1 MSLNAYWKPRVY
13 TIVSHGPING
23 NLKFM
28 YPSCSMSTMHLRDIY
43 AADGR
48 IRHLVRH
55 TPLQHSLH
63 LSEACGG
70 RVMLKLENQ
79 QHTGSFKVRGAFNK
93 LLQLSDEEMQKG
105 IVAASSGNHAQGLG
119 YAGNHLGVE
128 ATIVV
133 PSHTPRVK
141 IEAIRRYG
149 VELII
154 HGEEYMDAE
163 RLARRMEREQE
174 KPFVSGYN
182 DLQIIVGQGT
192 LGLEML
198 EEAPDLDVVLVP
210 VGGGGLISGVS
221 AAIKGANKHIEVIGA
236 QSVASPVMCES
247 IRRGRIVEM
256 ELEDSVAEGLHGGI
270 EEGSI
275 TFEICEEY
283 VDDFILV
290 QERTIL
296 EAIAH
301 HLYLDHQ
308 VVEGAGAVGAA
319 AIMENP
325 ERFKGRNV
333 GVVVSG
339 GNIDEGLLK
348 RAAFRI

>member
-1 MSLNAYWKPRVY
+1 
-13 TIVSHGPING
+13 
-23 NLKFM
+23 
-28 YPSCSMSTMHLRDIY
+28 
-43 AADGR
+43 
-48 IRHLVRH
+48 
-55 TPLQHSLH
+55 
-63 LSEACGG
+63 
-70 RVMLKLENQ
+70 MLKLENQ

-93 LLQLSDEEMQKG
+93 LIQLSDEDRLNG

-141 IEAIRRYG
+141 IDAIRRYG
-149 VELII
+149 VELIV

-163 RLARRMEREQE
+163 RLARRMERKQE
-174 KPFVSGYN
+174 KTFVSGYN
-182 DLQIIVGQGT
+182 DIQIIEGQGT

-198 EEAPDLDVVLVP
+198 ESDPDLDVVLVP

-221 AAIKGANKHIEVIGA
+221 AAIKGTNKHIEVVGV

-247 IRRGRIVEM
+247 IRQGRIVDL
-256 ELEDSVAEGLHGGI
+256 ELEESVAEGLHGGI

-275 TFEICEEY
+275 TFKLCEEY

-290 QERTIL
+290 QEQTII

-339 GNIDEGLLK
+339 GNIDEKLLRK
-348 RAAFRI
+348 AAFRK

>member
-1 MSLNAYWKPRVY
+1 MQL
-13 TIVSHGPING
+13 G
-23 NLKFM
+23 
-28 YPSCSMSTMHLRDIY
+28 DIY
-43 AADGR
+43 RAR
-48 IRHLVRH
+48 KLISQHIRD
-55 TPLQHSLH
+55 TPIQQSTH
-63 LSEACGG
+63 LSELCEGQ
-70 RVMLKLENQ
+70 VWLKLENL

-93 LLQLSDEEMQKG
+93 LLQLSEEDREKG
-105 IVAASSGNHAQGLG
+105 VVAASSGNHAQGLG

-133 PSHTPRVK
+133 PAHTPKVK
-141 IEAIRRYG
+141 IDAIRRYG
-149 VELII
+149 VELTV

-182 DLQIIVGQGT
+182 DPQIIEGQGT

-198 EEAPDLDVVLVP
+198 ESAPDLDIVLVP

-221 AAIKGANKHIEVIGA
+221 AAIKGVNRDVEVVGV
-236 QSVASPVMCES
+236 QSVASPVMCKS
-247 IRRGRIVEM
+247 VRQGRIVDI
-256 ELEDSVAEGLHGGI
+256 ELGDSVAEGLHGGI

-275 TFEICEEY
+275 TFEMCVEN

-290 QERTIL
+290 QEKTIIH
-296 EAIAH
+296 AIAH

-319 AIMENP
+319 AIKENP

-339 GNIDEGLLK
+339 GNIDEELLK
-348 RAAFRI
+348 KAATRY

>member
-1 MSLNAYWKPRVY
+1 
-13 TIVSHGPING
+13 
-23 NLKFM
+23 
-28 YPSCSMSTMHLRDIY
+28 
-43 AADGR
+43 
-48 IRHLVRH
+48 
-55 TPLQHSLH
+55 
-63 LSEACGG
+63 
-70 RVMLKLENQ
+70 MLKLENQ
-79 QHTGSFKVRGAFNK
+79 QHTGSFKARGAFNK
-93 LLQLSDEEMQKG
+93 LLQLSEEDRQNG

-119 YAGNHLGVE
+119 YAGNHLSVE

-149 VELII
+149 VELIV

-174 KPFVSGYN
+174 KSFVSGYN
-182 DLQIIVGQGT
+182 DLQIIEGQGT

-198 EEAPDLDVVLVP
+198 EADPDLDVVLVP

-221 AAIKGANKHIEVIGA
+221 AAIKGANKRIEVVGV

-247 IRRGRIVEM
+247 IRRGRIVDM

-275 TFEICEEY
+275 TFDLCKEY

-290 QERTIL
+290 QEQTIID
-296 EAIAH
+296 AIVH
-301 HLYLDHQ
+301 HLFLDHQ
-308 VVEGAGAVGAA
+308 LVEGAGAVGAA

-339 GNIDEGLLK
+339 GNIDEELLK
-348 RAAFRI
+348 QAVFRI

>member
-1 MSLNAYWKPRVY
+1 
-13 TIVSHGPING
+13 
-23 NLKFM
+23 
-28 YPSCSMSTMHLRDIY
+28 
-43 AADGR
+43 
-48 IRHLVRH
+48 
-55 TPLQHSLH
+55 
-63 LSEACGG
+63 
-70 RVMLKLENQ
+70 MLKLENQ

-93 LLQLSDEEMQKG
+93 LLQLSEEDRLNG

-119 YAGNHLGVE
+119 YAGNRLGVE

-133 PSHTPRVK
+133 PSHTPSVK
-141 IEAIRRYG
+141 VEAIRRYG
-149 VELII
+149 VELIV

-174 KPFVSGYN
+174 KSYVSGYN
-182 DLQIIVGQGT
+182 DLQIIEGQGT

-198 EEAPDLDVVLVP
+198 KLDPDLDLILVP
-210 VGGGGLISGVS
+210 VGGGGLISGVGS
-221 AAIKGANKHIEVIGA
+221 AVKGVDKQIEVVGV

-247 IRRGRIVEM
+247 IRRGRIVDV
-256 ELEDSVAEGLHGGI
+256 ELGDSVAEGLHGGI

-275 TFEICEEY
+275 TFEMCEEY

-290 QERTIL
+290 QEETIT
-296 EAIAH
+296 EAIAY
-301 HLYLDHQ
+301 HLFLDHQ

-319 AIMENP
+319 AILENP

-348 RAAFRI
+348 KATFRI

>member
-1 MSLNAYWKPRVY
+1 
-13 TIVSHGPING
+13 
-23 NLKFM
+23 
-28 YPSCSMSTMHLRDIY
+28 
-43 AADGR
+43 
-48 IRHLVRH
+48 
-55 TPLQHSLH
+55 
-63 LSEACGG
+63 
-70 RVMLKLENQ
+70 MLKLENL

-93 LLQLSDEEMQKG
+93 LLQLSEEDRLKG
-105 IVAASSGNHAQGLG
+105 VVAASSGNHAQGLG

-133 PSHTPRVK
+133 PAHTPKVK
-141 IEAIRRYG
+141 IDAIRRYG
-149 VELII
+149 VELTI

-163 RLARRMEREQE
+163 RLARKMEREQE

-182 DLQIIVGQGT
+182 DPEIIEGQGT

-198 EEAPDLDVVLVP
+198 ESAPDLDVVLVP

-221 AAIKGANKHIEVIGA
+221 AAIKGVSRDVEVVGV

-247 IRRGRIVEM
+247 VRQGRIVDM
-256 ELEDSVAEGLHGGI
+256 ELGDSVAEGLHGGI

-275 TFEICEEY
+275 TFDLCVEN

-290 QERTIL
+290 QEETIID
-296 EAIAH
+296 AIAR
-301 HLYLDHQ
+301 HLYFDHQ

-325 ERFKGRNV
+325 ERFKGRNT

-339 GNIDEGLLK
+339 GNIDEELLK
-348 RAAFRI
+348 KAATRK